1 MTKTIEHYKKE
12 YVRPIPFAVLKIQ
25 LKRLVEQQSERGVIF
40 TKDLINLIDQYE
52 VCEQVVLLTT
62 VQKKAIL
69 PYTKSNPDL
78 EMTPDDILNLLKL
91 VCPSPSLS
99 LSAPTSQHQQPTSPP
114 PPVLQH
120 SHQSALNVVRPRTS
134 PPLKSNHSSGGQS
147 DHAIPWKRRP
157 SAVASSIQDRNELDA
172 IISSPATVY
181 ANRSTLTSTI
191 NEDDHQQSLQQEDT
205 PILSPGIKDDE
216 SKMDEEYS
224 NGDLARYYRRS
235 LKLTQRLKSSER
247 SLASMARDNE
257 DRIVEL
263 QNRVDD
269 MNLEVVRQRKEIQEY
284 KGKEKNSLEQI
295 SALESHISNIQ
306 RSETDQKQVYL
317 SIKTLFDEKCQ
328 ETQKLQDLLRQKES
342 DLEKTEDLLNSFQQE
357 VQLLSE
363 ERKRL
368 LGLQNSLELELET
381 SAQAHKQLAEQKT
394 ENEKLK
400 EIIDSLKTDLDE
412 ALYLQKSKAAEAAAA
427 DEDALEFM
435 DALEVN
441 SEEEES
447 SHALVP
453 ASVPLKTLEVELVDE
468 VDERLKSVRDEKDY
482 YKSRATEAKE
492 DLDRVKSELDY
503 LRRALDQ
510 ENRSLVN
517 ELREL
522 RLKTK
527 SSIPATT
534 AVSTATETADAVL
547 PLSDNA
553 THIDTTTHTTTST
566 INNTTSPTHNTIPTP
581 TEIIINSIDIP
592 DSPVI
597 SDVWSSSRIRQR
609 SSHGKAIV
617 SSNKKKQRT
626 VQDLHERS
634 SSTAFIIATTNKD
647 RKMMTRKDDKIV
659 TNTVTFALY
668 TVLIYFFGIVTS
680 TFLMDGSGSGQPWD
694 LVAVAASGQ
703 VVPKSKI
710 LEIVLY
716 WLEKLLFEPQ
726 GLPVS

>member
-1 MTKTIEHYKKE
+1 M
-12 YVRPIPFAVLKIQ
+12 
-25 LKRLVEQQSERGVIF
+25 
-40 TKDLINLIDQYE
+40 
-52 VCEQVVLLTT
+52 
-62 VQKKAIL
+62 
-69 PYTKSNPDL
+69 
-78 EMTPDDILNLLKL
+78 
-91 VCPSPSLS
+91 
-99 LSAPTSQHQQPTSPP
+99 
-114 PPVLQH
+114 
-120 SHQSALNVVRPRTS
+120 
-134 PPLKSNHSSGGQS
+134 
-147 DHAIPWKRRP
+147 
-157 SAVASSIQDRNELDA
+157 
-172 IISSPATVY
+172 
-181 ANRSTLTSTI
+181 
-191 NEDDHQQSLQQEDT
+191 
-205 PILSPGIKDDE
+205 
-216 SKMDEEYS
+216 
-224 NGDLARYYRRS
+224 
-235 LKLTQRLKSSER
+235 
-247 SLASMARDNE
+247 
-257 DRIVEL
+257 
-263 QNRVDD
+263 
-269 MNLEVVRQRKEIQEY
+269 
-284 KGKEKNSLEQI
+284 
-295 SALESHISNIQ
+295 
-306 RSETDQKQVYL
+306 
-317 SIKTLFDEKCQ
+317 
-328 ETQKLQDLLRQKES
+328 
-342 DLEKTEDLLNSFQQE
+342 
-357 VQLLSE
+357 
-363 ERKRL
+363 
-368 LGLQNSLELELET
+368 
-381 SAQAHKQLAEQKT
+381 
-394 ENEKLK
+394 
-400 EIIDSLKTDLDE
+400 
-412 ALYLQKSKAAEAAAA
+412 
-427 DEDALEFM
+427 
-435 DALEVN
+435 
-441 SEEEES
+441 
-447 SHALVP
+447 
-453 ASVPLKTLEVELVDE
+453 
-468 VDERLKSVRDEKDY
+468 RDEKDY

-527 SSIPATT
+527 SSIPATN

-626 VQDLHERS
+626 VQDLHEVRTYNGVFCVHQRSHFSSFSSQRS

>member
-1 MTKTIEHYKKE
+1 M
-12 YVRPIPFAVLKIQ
+12 
-25 LKRLVEQQSERGVIF
+25 
-40 TKDLINLIDQYE
+40 
-52 VCEQVVLLTT
+52 
-62 VQKKAIL
+62 
-69 PYTKSNPDL
+69 
-78 EMTPDDILNLLKL
+78 
-91 VCPSPSLS
+91 
-99 LSAPTSQHQQPTSPP
+99 
-114 PPVLQH
+114 
-120 SHQSALNVVRPRTS
+120 
-134 PPLKSNHSSGGQS
+134 
-147 DHAIPWKRRP
+147 
-157 SAVASSIQDRNELDA
+157 
-172 IISSPATVY
+172 
-181 ANRSTLTSTI
+181 
-191 NEDDHQQSLQQEDT
+191 
-205 PILSPGIKDDE
+205 
-216 SKMDEEYS
+216 
-224 NGDLARYYRRS
+224 
-235 LKLTQRLKSSER
+235 
-247 SLASMARDNE
+247 
-257 DRIVEL
+257 
-263 QNRVDD
+263 
-269 MNLEVVRQRKEIQEY
+269 
-284 KGKEKNSLEQI
+284 
-295 SALESHISNIQ
+295 
-306 RSETDQKQVYL
+306 
-317 SIKTLFDEKCQ
+317 
-328 ETQKLQDLLRQKES
+328 
-342 DLEKTEDLLNSFQQE
+342 
-357 VQLLSE
+357 
-363 ERKRL
+363 
-368 LGLQNSLELELET
+368 
-381 SAQAHKQLAEQKT
+381 
-394 ENEKLK
+394 
-400 EIIDSLKTDLDE
+400 
-412 ALYLQKSKAAEAAAA
+412 
-427 DEDALEFM
+427 
-435 DALEVN
+435 
-441 SEEEES
+441 
-447 SHALVP
+447 
-453 ASVPLKTLEVELVDE
+453 
-468 VDERLKSVRDEKDY
+468 KSVRDEKDY

-534 AVSTATETADAVL
+534 SISPATETADAEL

-553 THIDTTTHTTTST
+553 IHIDTTTHTTTST

-626 VQDLHERS
+626 VQDLHEVERNNNVYCEHRESHFLFLLQRS